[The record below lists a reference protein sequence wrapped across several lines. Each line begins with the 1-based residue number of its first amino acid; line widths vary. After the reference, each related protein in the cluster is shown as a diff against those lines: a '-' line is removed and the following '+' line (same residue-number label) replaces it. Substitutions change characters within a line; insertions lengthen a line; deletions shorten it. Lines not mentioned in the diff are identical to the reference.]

1 MLDEIGMEARHI
13 MTVSGH
19 KSENS
24 IRSYS
29 KTSLQTKR
37 QMSAVL
43 SLSAS
48 LDYAPPT
55 KKNFSFLVSF
65 QSDDEENESSTKST
79 TPFNCDENIFFSK
92 CTFIFQN
99 NILIL

>member
-43 SLSAS
+43 SSSAS
-48 LDYAPPT
+48 LDYAPPMFLSNPMM
-55 KKNFSFLVSF
+55 KKMKVQLKVQLHLIVMEIFPFLIVHL
-65 QSDDEENESSTKST
+65 
-79 TPFNCDENIFFSK
+79 
-92 CTFIFQN
+92 IFQN